1 MWHQSPVAKSAVTGA
16 PVTGGRD
23 ATCKAMA
30 MKIEGTGFHLEDHP
44 RTDVSG

>member
-1 MWHQSPVAKSAVTGA
+1 MAPNFSVAKSAVVTGA

-30 MKIEGTGFHLEDHP
+30 MKIEGTGFHLEDGLP
-44 RTDVSG
+44 GQT